1 MIGDPNTETAGVTT
15 TVKKQGT
22 FFGKLA
28 ARQVFDNK
36 AVRLKLYRVEADGTI
51 DLANGAQ
58 THYYI
63 IDSLKATTN
72 NQWVLE
78 CKDVL
83 SLANLNEKTWPM
95 KGEGQL
101 RTDIDSSVIIIP
113 VDAETDYSTA
123 FAVIISEEFMQV
135 TSVTDNQLATAA
147 LNVAARGSSIFAPTS
162 GKRLTRTIAD
172 EHKHRR

>member
-1 MIGDPNTETAGVTT
+1 MVMVLRLTCDQAWTNEYKTYKFTTQNAPVLSGGIHYRCIEKIKEKTTELKPDSGLSSRGSLSITLTDFEGDPNTETAGVTA

-36 AVRLKLYRVEADGTI
+36 AVRLKLYRIESDGTI
-51 DLANGAQ
+51 DLVNGAQ

-63 IDSLKATTN
+63 IDSMKAGSN

-83 SLANLNEKTWPM
+83 SLANLNEKDM
-95 KGEGQL
+95 
-101 RTDIDSSVIIIP
+101 
-113 VDAETDYSTA
+113 A
-123 FAVIISEEFMQV
+123 
-135 TSVTDNQLATAA
+135 
-147 LNVAARGSSIFAPTS
+147 
-162 GKRLTRTIAD
+162 
-172 EHKHRR
+172 H